1 MACMETNMLL
11 WVPWLTK
18 STELDFGMVERI
30 APLKLATHV
39 VVEPVNQ
46 FLEVRAY
53 GMNIR
58 EKKPR
63 FDGT

>member
-1 MACMETNMLL
+1 MLL

-30 APLKLATHV
+30 APLKL
-39 VVEPVNQ
+39 
-46 FLEVRAY
+46 
-53 GMNIR
+53 G

-63 FDGT
+63 FDGSEFCRWTVLLGCRIVEEEANMSKLRQVI

>member
-39 VVEPVNQ
+39 VVEPVN
-46 FLEVRAY
+46 
-53 GMNIR
+53 
-58 EKKPR
+58 
-63 FDGT
+63 